1 MCLTEKHIL
10 IRLND
15 QFVKEVVSLCSEFF
29 QSDFSMLLSFPTVQG
44 YDTDSGLIQI
54 LAIELGVFFGVNK
67 NNGGFN
73 AKEKFL
79 ESKKLLRFFHH
90 NHVAFPAVPG
100 WQQSFLQVLPI

>member
-54 LAIELGVFFGVNK
+54 LAIELEFFLVLTKTMVVLMLRRNFLNLK
-67 NNGGFN
+67 NF
-73 AKEKFL
+73 
-79 ESKKLLRFFHH
+79 SD
-90 NHVAFPAVPG
+90 
-100 WQQSFLQVLPI
+100 SFTIIM